1 MTSDSLSLYILNLCF
16 SLSIS
21 SSIGPPPLFHLYRF
35 LAEKRKK
42 KKKKKTS
49 RTLFLFFLSFLLWVL
64 GFFFFFYCLGGTDEG
79 IVVVEALTS
88 IVAMKSALMGDVV
101 LAKGMMKGIII
112 TKVKARGT
120 GMMKGII
127 ITKVIFNQF
136 LCFQL
141 PFSLCIPF
149 QNQLLSRFHRFIS
162 SLFSS
167 QLDLFYP
174 YLSTSQFLMGLGSTG
189 CERL

>member
-1 MTSDSLSLYILNLCF
+1 M
-16 SLSIS
+16 
-21 SSIGPPPLFHLYRF
+21 
-35 LAEKRKK
+35 
-42 KKKKKTS
+42 
-49 RTLFLFFLSFLLWVL
+49 L
-64 GFFFFFYCLGGTDEG
+64 GFFFFFFSCLGGTDEG

-101 LAKGMMKGIII
+101 LAKGMMKRIII

-120 GMMKGII
+120 GMMKEII

-149 QNQLLSRFHRFIS
+149 KNQLLSRFHRFIS